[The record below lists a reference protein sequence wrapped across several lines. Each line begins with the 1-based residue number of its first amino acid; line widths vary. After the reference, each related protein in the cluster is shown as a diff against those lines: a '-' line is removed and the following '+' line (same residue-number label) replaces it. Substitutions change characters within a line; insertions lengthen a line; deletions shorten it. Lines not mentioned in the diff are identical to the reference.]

1 MKKVG
6 IITMHRVPNYGSVL
20 QTYATYRKV
29 LQLGYTP
36 EIIDYQYPDSYH
48 LDCAASYENKSIV
61 KKLTIKKCVKSVLR
75 CIGLL
80 GIARAIV
87 GFRAKRDCDKFYG
100 FVNRMIFSSKYTK
113 KSILRNPP
121 KYDIYLTG
129 SDQTWNPR
137 YLYHD
142 YSFLLNFAPKN
153 ARKIS
158 YAASFGSSA
167 IGDEFKKEYSRL
179 LKRYN
184 SISVREGSGVKVV
197 EELAARPAL
206 HVLDPTM
213 LLSADEW
220 KNEIVQKSK
229 FPEKFIFCYCMN
241 YVFDPFPQMLELL
254 HHLSAV
260 VMNMPVLFH
269 GGRQYWD
276 VIKNSDIEVVH
287 GFGPEEFLE
296 IYDKASFV
304 VTNSFHGVA
313 FAINFQ
319 KDFFAVLNPNPTTTD
334 DRVKDCLKTF
344 DLENRG
350 LNLAEININ
359 DIKIQNIPTDHS
371 ESQKRLNKLR
381 DDSISYLAH
390 ALKGDDHAE

>member
-20 QTYATYRKV
+20 QTYATYHKV
-29 LQLGYTP
+29 LQLGYIP
-36 EIIDYQYPDSYH
+36 EIIDYQYPDCYH
-48 LDCAASYENKSIV
+48 ADYATGNENKSIV
-61 KKLTIKKCVKSVLR
+61 KKSIIKMCIKSVLR

-80 GIARAIV
+80 GIARVIV
-87 GFRAKRDCDKFYG
+87 GFRTKRHCDIFFR
-100 FVNRMIFSSKYTK
+100 FVNRMILSPKYTK
-113 KSILRNPP
+113 ESILRNPP
-121 KYDIYLTG
+121 TYDIYLTG

-137 YLYHD
+137 YLHHD
-142 YSFLLNFAPKN
+142 YSFLLNFAPEST
-153 ARKIS
+153 RKIS

-184 SISVREGSGVKVV
+184 SISVREASGVKVV
-197 EELAARPAL
+197 RELAARPAS

-220 KNEIVQKSK
+220 KKEIVQKSK
-229 FPEKFIFCYCMN
+229 FPKKFIFCYCMN

-260 VMNMPVLFH
+260 MNMPVLFW

-276 VIKNSDIEVVH
+276 VVKDSNIEVVY

-334 DRVKDCLKTF
+334 DRVKDCLTTF